1 MTEPTKPAEPVKPVE
16 DLANKE
22 EKARKEK
29 EERRT
34 KEKDTVR
41 EQVDKAATAHD
52 ELGKKFL
59 KEDAEE
65 AVKKLKENEEK
76 AKK

>member
-1 MTEPTKPAEPVKPVE
+1 MTESTKPAVNP
-16 DLANKE
+16 E
-22 EKARKEK
+22 EQARKEK

-34 KEKDTVR
+34 KEKDAVR

-65 AVKKLKENEEK
+65 AKKKEEEGK
-76 AKK
+76 NKK